1 MFSEENEEY
10 MDSKKR
16 LDSELPNSAKTDS
29 WNAETK
35 TVTRSVSTDGILYA
49 TEKIP
54 TAEEEINN
62 YHMIKMERSLTY
74 KEYWMFVQHTFPRLY
89 FGSPTNWWQG

>member
-54 TAEEEINN
+54 TAEEEIKQSKR
-62 YHMIKMERSLTY
+62 YL
-74 KEYWMFVQHTFPRLY
+74 PRELLIHQLIEL
-89 FGSPTNWWQG
+89 GIRGTEK